1 MTVQYRLVMPAA
13 GSGRRLGAPVPK
25 QYLPLAGRAVIEH
38 ALAPFLA
45 DPRCLEIVVALDAA
59 DRSFAALPAAR
70 DPRVRTVIG
79 GLRRCDSVHNA
90 LAALNA
96 SDDSWVLV
104 HDAARPCLARA
115 DLDTLLT
122 TLAQD
127 PVGGLLAVPLADTLK
142 RAAGAERVLKT
153 PPRTGMWRAL
163 TPQMFRLGLLRQ
175 ALQEAGK
182 AGREPTDE
190 AQAIEWLDFAPRLV
204 AGQPSNLKVTVPA
217 DLPLAAAVLGQGQGA
232 IQGEA
237 AMEFR
242 TGSGFDVHAFG
253 PGDGVMLGGVRIPW
267 ERGVLAHSDG
277 DVLLHAL
284 TDALLGAAG
293 LGDIG
298 QHFPDSDPQWRGADS
313 TRFLRH
319 ALTLLAEK
327 GWSVVNADLT
337 LLAEAPRIAPHRDA
351 IRASMASALGLPVDA
366 VNLKATTTEKLG
378 FLGRSEGLAA
388 QAAVLLK
395 K

>member
-1 MTVQYRLVMPAA
+1 MPAA
-13 GSGRRLGAPVPK
+13 GTGRRFGSALPK
-25 QYLPLAGRAVIEH
+25 QYLPLAGRSVIEH

-45 DPRCLEIVVALDAA
+45 DERCLGVIVALDAA
-59 DRSFAALPAAR
+59 DRYFSALPVAQE
-70 DPRVRTVIG
+70 PRLRTVPG
-79 GLRRCDSVHNA
+79 GLRRCDSVRNA
-90 LAALNA
+90 LEAIDAA
-96 SDDSWVLV
+96 DDAWVLV
-104 HDAARPCLARA
+104 HDAARPCLAA
-115 DLDTLLT
+115 SDLDALLAS
-122 TLAQD
+122 LAQD

-153 PPRTGMWRAL
+153 PPREGMWRAL
-163 TPQMFRLGLLRQ
+163 TPQMFRLGLLRE
-175 ALQEAGK
+175 ALRNAAES
-182 AGREPTDE
+182 GREPTDE
-190 AQAIEWLDFAPRLV
+190 AQAIEWLEFAPKLV
-204 AGQPSNLKVTVPA
+204 PGQASNIKVTVPS
-217 DLPLAAAVLGQGQGA
+217 DLPLAAAVLGEAQGR
-232 IQGEA
+232 GES

-253 PGDGVMLGGVRIPW
+253 PGDGVVLGGVRIPW

-313 TRFLRH
+313 TQFVRH
-319 ALTLLAEK
+319 AVQLLAGR
-327 GWSVVNADLT
+327 GWQIANADLT
-337 LLAEAPRIAPHRDA
+337 LLAEGPRIARYRDA
-351 IRASMASALGLPVDA
+351 IRDSVAAALGLPADA

-388 QAAVLLK
+388 QAAVLIRR
-395 K
+395 